1 MLTILPISLLAL
13 RVAPGPVHS
22 VVRHGVPVLSL
33 EGQSTAKS
41 RALTALA
48 PAALMVPLVAAAEE
62 PSFVDTLLASDEAR
76 SLALFLGQTIIS
88 WGVPGVVLVA
98 VIIAASGPPSVEG
111 GEAVSPLE
119 ASLAKALGMTNEP
132 KEFLKVQRLNGKLQ
146 SFNYSLT
153 KA

>member
-1 MLTILPISLLAL
+1 
-13 RVAPGPVHS
+13 
-22 VVRHGVPVLSL
+22 
-33 EGQSTAKS
+33 
-41 RALTALA
+41 
-48 PAALMVPLVAAAEE
+48 MVPLVAAAEE